1 MNEPEMTSAGTR
13 TRCDGADCRKKTA
26 GPAELAAP
34 RLRLCPGCLHLF
46 TGRLRQLPGLY
57 AELEEVLSAG
67 PSSEGRE
74 RTTGGPVPSGLP
86 FNAAAADVR
95 AEILATLGSWSGLVV
110 TQRGVPAPE
119 RTVRALAGLLMRH
132 AGWLAAHPAAAD
144 ATREVARLE
153 RAAHRVARR
162 ETLRRVSVG
171 DCVAPGCTGR
181 LVTVVRGGGSDGSDG
196 SDGSGSDGAGAGIQ
210 CDADPSH
217 AWPGR
222 LWTELRRALRGGQ
235 ESGQES
241 GEGSGQEAGN
251 TPQENPPQERWLTAG
266 DIARLW
272 STPTGTVYRLASE
285 QRWRRRTRSG
295 RTYYAE
301 SDVHECFV
309 RRSGAGT

>member
-1 MNEPEMTSAGTR
+1 MNRMNEPGITSAAAR

-46 TGRLRQLPGLY
+46 TARLRQLPGLY
-57 AELEEVLSAG
+57 AELEEVLSAA
-67 PSSEGRE
+67 PTAEGRE

-95 AEILATLGSWSGLVV
+95 AEIIATLGSWSGLVRA
-110 TQRGVPAPE
+110 QRGLPAPE
-119 RTVRALAGLLMRH
+119 RTVGALAGLLVRH

-171 DCVAPGCTGR
+171 DCVAPGCAGR
-181 LVTVVRGGGSDGSDG
+181 LVTVVRG
-196 SDGSGSDGAGAGIQ
+196 AGADSGAAIQ
-210 CDADPSH
+210 CDADPAH
-217 AWPGR
+217 NWPGR
-222 LWTELRRALRGGQ
+222 QWTELRRALRDADADTDADMDADTGG
-235 ESGQES
+235 G
-241 GEGSGQEAGN
+241 GDAGGDA
-251 TPQENPPQERWLTAG
+251 PRERWLTAG
-266 DIARLW
+266 DVARLW

-285 QRWRRRTRSG
+285 QRWRRRTRAG

-301 SDVHECFV
+301 SDVHACFT
-309 RRSGAGT
+309 RRGGAGT

>member
-1 MNEPEMTSAGTR
+1 MTSADTR

-26 GPAELAAP
+26 GPAEFAAP

-46 TGRLRQLPGLY
+46 TQRLRQLPGLY

-67 PSSEGRE
+67 PRTEGRE

-95 AEILATLGSWSGLVV
+95 ADIIATLGSWGGLVV

-181 LVTVVRGGGSDGSDG
+181 LVTVVRGGGADS
-196 SDGSGSDGAGAGIQ
+196 GAGIQ

-235 ESGQES
+235 EAGQES
-241 GEGSGQEAGN
+241 GQDSGQEAG
-251 TPQENPPQERWLTAG
+251 QEAGNPPQERWLTAG
-266 DIARLW
+266 DVARLW

-285 QRWRRRTRSG
+285 QRWRRRTRAG

-309 RRSGAGT
+309 RRGGAGT